1 MSHRFLSLCAVPCV
15 AALAAFPALAEDV
28 IVVVAGA
35 ADVPG
40 EVACRL
46 YDSPRNFPFGKGA
59 AGEVRSRRG
68 ADGTACVFRDLAPGQ
83 YALVAAILPKG
94 QDDVTRDFLGRP
106 RQPWGVSNNIR
117 HALRAPRHDEA
128 IFTVERGKTTRL
140 AITLAK

>member
-46 YDSPRNFPFGKGA
+46 HDSPRNFPFGKGA